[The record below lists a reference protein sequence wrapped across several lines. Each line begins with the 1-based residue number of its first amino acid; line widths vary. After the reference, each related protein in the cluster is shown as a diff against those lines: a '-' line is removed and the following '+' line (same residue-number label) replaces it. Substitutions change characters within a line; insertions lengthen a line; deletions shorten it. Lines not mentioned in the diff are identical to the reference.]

1 MKVLDFIKFIF
12 LFYHKPCWSWQED
25 YWDQDF
31 DTNKNC
37 DEEEEISR
45 LANLDPSQCNSFD
58 TGNGRQHA
66 FMKCK
71 AHLAFTLQEKCDCS
85 KVDNPGELLYCNI
98 KWRQS

>member
-1 MKVLDFIKFIF
+1 MKVLDFIKFIS
-12 LFYHKPCWSWQED
+12 LFYHKPCWSRQGD

-37 DEEEEISR
+37 DDEEEISR
-45 LANLDPSQCNSFD
+45 LAMLEPSQCKTFD
-58 TGNGRQHA
+58 TGNDEQRT

-71 AHLAFTLQEKCDCS
+71 ANLASILQEKCDCS